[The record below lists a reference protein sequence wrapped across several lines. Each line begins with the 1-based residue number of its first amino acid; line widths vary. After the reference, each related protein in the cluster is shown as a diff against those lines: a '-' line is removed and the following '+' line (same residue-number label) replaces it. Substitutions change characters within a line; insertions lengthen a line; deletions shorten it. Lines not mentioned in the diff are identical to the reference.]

1 MAEIT
6 RTTAKT
12 YFNTGDTPTEA
23 QFANVLDSVPFPASD
38 AVFTT
43 LSGTAWDGSFKSLTL
58 TGNTALTFS
67 STKRSG
73 VLLVKQ
79 DATGSRTL
87 TINGASAAINSAANS
102 TSVITFIYNDVIS
115 DYVFSIET
123 VVVGVTGGLD
133 TTAPTLLSAVVSNA
147 APSNLVLTFNETLD
161 SASVPATTDF
171 DIQVNGASRNRDL
184 VTLSGAVIT
193 LHLVSPILNGD
204 TITVSYLAGGTNKIQ
219 DVAGN
224 DAAAFVNTAVTNN
237 VSAADTTPPTIVS
250 KNTTSATNIRI
261 IFSEAVTAN
270 LLGWSFKKNGS
281 TLGASAISGSGTTW
295 NFTVGTMAG
304 GDTLLVS
311 YDSSTGNTIDASGN
325 ELVSF
330 TDSAV
335 TNNIVAPDADAT
347 AFLTATGITDTTQS
361 NAINQL
367 VLDLK
372 AAGLWTNMK
381 AVYPIVGGTAATH
394 KYNLKNA
401 ADTDAAFRLSF
412 LGTVTHDANGVTGNG
427 TTGYADTFLNDTT
440 HITGNPITIG
450 SYSRTNG
457 NTGFSMGANGS
468 GGTYIADRNG
478 LIGREH
484 DTADATTAI
493 ANQQRLIV
501 ITRKSDSVVNHYKD
515 GAQLV
520 NAAPSASGRVNF
532 KYFLM
537 AMNNSG
543 SATGFSDKNYC
554 FFFIYDGGMTQTEV
568 TAITNAVNTYQTTL
582 GRNV

>member
-1 MAEIT
+1 MAEVT

-12 YFNTGDTPTEA
+12 YFNTGDTPTEQ
-23 QFANVLDSVPFPASD
+23 QFANVMDSIPFPLSD
-38 AVFTT
+38 AVFTV
-43 LSGTAWDGSFKSLTL
+43 LSGTAWDGSFKSVTL

-73 VLLVKQ
+73 ILLVKQ

-87 TINGASAAINSAANS
+87 TINGASAGINSAANS

-115 DYVFSIET
+115 DYVFSVET

-237 VSAADTTPPTIVS
+237 VSAADTTPPTVVS

-261 IFSEAVTAN
+261 VFSEAVTVN

-281 TLGASAISGSGTTW
+281 ALGASAVTGSGTTW
-295 NFTVGTMAG
+295 DFTVATMAG
-304 GDTLLVS
+304 GDTLLAS
-311 YDSSTGNTIDASGN
+311 YDSSTGNTVDGASN

-330 TDSAV
+330 TDSSV
-335 TNNIVAPDADAT
+335 TNNIVAPDSDAT
-347 AFLTATGITDTTQS
+347 AFLTAAGISDTTQS

-367 VLDLK
+367 VVDLK
-372 AAGLWTNMK
+372 AASLWASMK

-394 KYNLKNA
+394 KYNLKNP

-412 LGTVTHDANGVTGNG
+412 LGTVTHNANGVTGNG

-457 NTGFSMGANGS
+457 NTGFSMGVNGT
-468 GGTYIADRNG
+468 GGTYIADRNSII
-478 LIGREH
+478 LRTH
-484 DTADATTAI
+484 DTSDITVAV
-493 ANQQRLIV
+493 ANQQKLIV
-501 ITRKSDSVVNHYKD
+501 GTRQSSGVQNMYQN
-515 GAQLV
+515 GTQLSNNIPAV
-520 NAAPSASGRVNF
+520 AGRINF

-537 AMNNSG
+537 AISNSG

-568 TAITNAVNTYQTTL
+568 TALTNAVNTYQTAL